1 MANPTI
7 FQRLNKVFSNGVN
20 SATSA
25 SYTQNTE
32 NNLSQYQPNDV
43 IFSTNSKEEY
53 DYESARLRQQRLL
66 AKQWK
71 RASYEVSNNEP
82 SARNVLKEKT
92 ALAAFLTNEF
102 CPNTDKDIKDIT
114 KQIVKYRSVFM
125 LC

>member
-1 MANPTI
+1 M
-7 FQRLNKVFSNGVN
+7 
-20 SATSA
+20 
-25 SYTQNTE
+25 SY
-32 NNLSQYQPNDV
+32 
-43 IFSTNSKEEY
+43 
-53 DYESARLRQQRLL
+53 RLL
-66 AKQWK
+66 APIKPSTSYFFPL
-71 RASYEVSNNEP
+71 ASTTIALDAPTNGLHCEIASPLELTKTPYEVSNNEP